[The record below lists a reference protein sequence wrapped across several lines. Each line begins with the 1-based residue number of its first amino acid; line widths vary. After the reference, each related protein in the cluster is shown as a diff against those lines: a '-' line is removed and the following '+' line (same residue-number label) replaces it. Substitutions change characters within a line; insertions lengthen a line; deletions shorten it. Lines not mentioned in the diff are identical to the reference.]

1 MAVPPELRSDAAK
14 LAAGRLLLGLAAF
27 LFPSRVAQLFGFPVD
42 DYDNGTARALGRLY
56 AVREAALGYHLIAEA
71 RGARGPQPLTVGV
84 NLTIDAVDAAMLT
97 TALVRRDGIDR
108 AAGSVAVFAAV
119 ISGLWLRLYRR
130 VAAAQ
135 RA

>member
-1 MAVPPELRSDAAK
+1 M
-14 LAAGRLLLGLAAF
+14 
-27 LFPSRVAQLFGFPVD
+27 
-42 DYDNGTARALGRLY
+42 
-56 AVREAALGYHLIAEA
+56 
-71 RGARGPQPLTVGV
+71 GV

-130 VAAAQ
+130 LAAAE
-135 RA
+135 RS